1 LSFRRSLLLGLLL
14 YGLIIAGLGL
24 LDGTVIAIAF
34 PLVGYLMA
42 VLLYHPTPPSLEVRR
57 TVSDAYVKLED
68 EVKITLAVTNTGS
81 QDLDEL
87 SIADTGLPGL
97 TIADGETS
105 TVRSLRAGETCTQT
119 YTVTGKRGTYRFP
132 GTQIQIHEH
141 MGLFSRRRYYTHV
154 SRLAIL
160 PGVPSMRRIPIR
172 PLRTRGFAGPI
183 ASRKAGSGTDFFGVR
198 TYQLGDPQ
206 RWINWR
212 LSARHPREIFVN
224 EYEQERIADVGL
236 ILDARERNNVMANGD
251 SLFEC
256 AVEATAALAD
266 MFLAD
271 GNRVGL
277 LIYGRGLERTFPG
290 YGKRQRQRILQALA
304 GARVGGSMVFDNLD
318 YLPTRFYPAKSQIVL
333 VSPLCEADPPVL
345 SRLRARG
352 YEVLVV
358 SPDPIN
364 FEKRGIPQTEIGKM
378 AIRIARAQRNL
389 WTYELK
395 RLGIPV
401 IDWQVDQ
408 PLDAAVRTGLRRSY
422 HPITK
427 QI

>member
-1 LSFRRSLLLGLLL
+1 MSVRRSLLLGLLL

-24 LDGTVIAIAF
+24 LEGAVIAVAF
-34 PLVGYLMA
+34 PLAGYLVA
-42 VLLYHPTPPSLEVRR
+42 VLLYHPAPPSLEVRR
-57 TVSDAYVKLED
+57 TLSDAYVKLDD
-68 EVKITLAVTNTGS
+68 EVKVTLAVTNTGS

-87 SIADTGLPGL
+87 SIIDTVPPDL
-97 TIADGETS
+97 TIADGEPG
-105 TVRSLRAGETCTQT
+105 TVRSLPAGETATHT
-119 YTVTGKRGTYRFP
+119 YTVAGKRGTYRFT
-132 GTQIQIHEH
+132 GTQIQVHEH

-154 SRLAIL
+154 SRLAVL

-183 ASRKAGSGTDFFGVR
+183 ASRQAGSGTDFYGVR
-198 TYQLGDPQ
+198 TYEPGDPQ

-224 EYEQERIADVGL
+224 QYEQERIADVGL
-236 ILDARERNNVMANGD
+236 ILDARERNNVVANGD

-290 YGKRQRQRILQALA
+290 YGKRQRERILQDLA
-304 GARVGGSMVFDNLD
+304 RARLGGSLVFDSLD

-333 VSPLCEADPPVL
+333 ISPLCEADPPVL

-352 YEVLVV
+352 YELLVV
-358 SPDPIN
+358 SPDPVH
-364 FEKRGIPQTEIGKM
+364 FEKRGIPQTEIGRA
-378 AIRIARAQRNL
+378 AIRIARAERSL
-389 WTYELK
+389 WTYQLK

-408 PLDAAVRTGLRRSY
+408 PLDAAVRIGLRRSL

-427 QI
+427 RP

>member
-1 LSFRRSLLLGLLL
+1 MSFRRSLLLGLLL

-24 LDGTVIAIAF
+24 LDGALIAVAF
-34 PLVGYLMA
+34 PLFGYLMT
-42 VLLYHPTPPSLEVRR
+42 VLLNHPAPPSLEVRR
-57 TVSDAYVKLED
+57 TMSDAYVKIED
-68 EVKITLAVTNTGS
+68 EVKVTLAVTNTGS

-87 SIADTGLPGL
+87 WISDTVPPGL
-97 TIADGETS
+97 TVVQGEPS
-105 TVRSLRAGETCTQT
+105 TVRSLPAGETCTQS
-119 YTVTGKRGTYRFP
+119 YTVTGKRGTYRFT
-132 GTQIQIHEH
+132 GTRIRVHEH
-141 MGLFSRRRYYTHV
+141 MGLFCRRRYYTHV
-154 SRLAIL
+154 SRLGIL
-160 PGVPSMRRIPIR
+160 PDVPSMRRIPIR

-183 ASRKAGSGTDFFGVR
+183 ASRQAGSGTDFFGVR
-198 TYQLGDPQ
+198 TYEPGDPQ

-212 LSARHPREIFVN
+212 LSARHTREIFVN
-224 EYEQERIADVGL
+224 QYERERIADVGL

-251 SLFEC
+251 SLFEA

-290 YGKRQRQRILQALA
+290 YGKRQRERILRALA

-333 VSPLCEADPPVL
+333 ISPLCEADPPVL
-345 SRLRARG
+345 SRLRAHG

-358 SPDPIN
+358 SPDPID
-364 FEKRGIPQTEIGKM
+364 FEKRSIPQTEIGRT
-378 AIRIARAQRNL
+378 AIRIARAERNL
-389 WTYELK
+389 WTYQLK

-408 PLDAAVRTGLRRSY
+408 PLDAAVRTGLRRTY
-422 HPITK
+422 HPIAK
-427 QI
+427 RI

>member
-1 LSFRRSLLLGLLL
+1 MSFRRSLLLGLLL

-42 VLLYHPTPPSLEVRR
+42 VLLTHPGPLSLEVRR

-87 SIADTGLPGL
+87 SIADTVPPGL
-97 TIADGETS
+97 TVADGESS
-105 TVRSLRAGETCTQT
+105 TVRSLRAGETCTQS

-132 GTQIQIHEH
+132 GTQIQVYEH

-160 PGVPSMRRIPIR
+160 PGVPAMRRIPIR

-183 ASRKAGSGTDFFGVR
+183 ASRQAGSGTDFFGVR
-198 TYQLGDPQ
+198 TYEPGDPQ

-212 LSARHPREIFVN
+212 LSARHTREIFVN
-224 EYEQERIADVGL
+224 QYERERIADVGL

-290 YGKRQRQRILQALA
+290 YGKRQRERILQALA

-358 SPDPIN
+358 SPDPID
-364 FEKRGIPQTEIGKM
+364 FEKRAIPQTETGKM
-378 AIRIARAQRNL
+378 AVRIARAERNL
-389 WTYELK
+389 WT
-395 RLGIPV
+395 
-401 IDWQVDQ
+401 
-408 PLDAAVRTGLRRSY
+408 
-422 HPITK
+422 
-427 QI
+427 

>member
-1 LSFRRSLLLGLLL
+1 
-14 YGLIIAGLGL
+14 
-24 LDGTVIAIAF
+24 
-34 PLVGYLMA
+34 
-42 VLLYHPTPPSLEVRR
+42 
-57 TVSDAYVKLED
+57 
-68 EVKITLAVTNTGS
+68 
-81 QDLDEL
+81 
-87 SIADTGLPGL
+87 
-97 TIADGETS
+97 
-105 TVRSLRAGETCTQT
+105 
-119 YTVTGKRGTYRFP
+119 
-132 GTQIQIHEH
+132 
-141 MGLFSRRRYYTHV
+141 MGLFSRRRHYTHV
-154 SRLAIL
+154 RRLAIL
-160 PGVPSMRRIPIR
+160 PFVPSMRRIPIR

-183 ASRKAGSGTDFFGVR
+183 TSRQAGSGTDFFGVR
-198 TYQLGDPQ
+198 TYEPGDPQ

-212 LSARHPREIFVN
+212 LSARHPREIFVTQF
-224 EYEQERIADVGL
+224 EQERIADVGL

-290 YGKRQRQRILQALA
+290 YGKRQRERILQALA
-304 GARVGGSMVFDNLD
+304 GARLGGSLVFDNLD

-333 VSPLCEADPPVL
+333 ISPLCEADPPVL

-352 YEVLVV
+352 YHVLVV
-358 SPDPIN
+358 SPDPID

-389 WTYELK
+389 WTYQLK

-401 IDWQVDQ
+401 IDWRVDQ
-408 PLDAAVRTGLRRSY
+408 PLDAAVRVGMRSSF
-422 HPITK
+422 HLVTK
-427 QI
+427 QT

>member
-1 LSFRRSLLLGLLL
+1 
-14 YGLIIAGLGL
+14 
-24 LDGTVIAIAF
+24 
-34 PLVGYLMA
+34 
-42 VLLYHPTPPSLEVRR
+42 
-57 TVSDAYVKLED
+57 
-68 EVKITLAVTNTGS
+68 
-81 QDLDEL
+81 
-87 SIADTGLPGL
+87 
-97 TIADGETS
+97 
-105 TVRSLRAGETCTQT
+105 
-119 YTVTGKRGTYRFP
+119 VTGKRGTYRFP
-132 GTQIQIHEH
+132 GTRIQVHEH
-141 MGLFSRRRYYTHV
+141 MGLFSRRQYYTHV

-160 PGVPSMRRIPIR
+160 PGVPAMRRIPIR

-183 ASRKAGSGTDFFGVR
+183 ASRKSGSGTDFFGVR

-224 EYEQERIADVGL
+224 QYEQERIADVGL

-290 YGKRQRQRILQALA
+290 YGKRQRERILRALA

-358 SPDPIN
+358 SPDPIS
-364 FEKRGIPQTEIGKM
+364 FEKRGIPQTEIGEM

-389 WTYELK
+389 WTYQLK

-408 PLDAAVRTGLRRSY
+408 PLDAAVRTGLRRSF
-422 HPITK
+422 HPVTK
-427 QI
+427 QL